1 MGELSKTIFKIGS
14 PDIDVILKKKLPKI
28 KSVKKRYSIKFKKYC
43 ILIWHPVTSKINDLK
58 NDTIKLLKVLK
69 TSKRN
74 IVAIYPNNDPGH
86 NKILSLFKSIKDK
99 KFKLLKSLRFE
110 SFITLLKN
118 SDFIIGNSS
127 SAIYEAPILGIP
139 SINIGDRQH
148 MRINLKSIKNINIE
162 NFKVQTIDN
171 FLQNYTTKKIKNF
184 GKGDSDKKFIK
195 ILKTKKFWEISSQ
208 KFFYDGIKY
217 GNNK

>member
-1 MGELSKTIFKIGS
+1 M
-14 PDIDVILKKKLPKI
+14 
-28 KSVKKRYSIKFKKYC
+28 
-43 ILIWHPVTSKINDLK
+43 
-58 NDTIKLLKVLK
+58 
-69 TSKRN
+69 
-74 IVAIYPNNDPGH
+74 AIYPNNDPGH

-99 KFKLLKSLRFE
+99 RFKLLKSLRFE

-118 SDFIIGNSS
+118 SDLIVGNSS

-148 MRINLKSIKNINIE
+148 MRMNLKSIKNVSIE
-162 NFKVQTIDN
+162 TFKVQTIDN
-171 FLQNYTTKKIKNF
+171 FLRNYTPKKIKNF
-184 GKGDSDKKFIK
+184 GKGDSDKKFIN

-208 KFFYDGIKY
+208 KYFYDGIKY